1 MKTKVNETSLKYLGN
16 MRIKE
21 SPKISSSHDAFEK
34 FYYQWNLNHIA
45 MQECFK
51 LMLLN
56 NGNRVKGIVEI
67 STGGITGT
75 LVDLRIVFAVALKSL
90 TTAIIV
96 AHNHP
101 SGTLLPSHND
111 KALTRKIKEAGLL
124 LDIKLLDHLII
135 TPEGKYFSFA
145 DEGLL

>member
-1 MKTKVNETSLKYLGN
+1 VKFFCSAVLPPRLKNKRGCKFQFAPLFIKLKSKSMKTKVNETSLKYLGN

-56 NGNRVKGIVEI
+56 NGNRVKV
-67 STGGITGT
+67 
-75 LVDLRIVFAVALKSL
+75 
-90 TTAIIV
+90 
-96 AHNHP
+96 
-101 SGTLLPSHND
+101 
-111 KALTRKIKEAGLL
+111 
-124 LDIKLLDHLII
+124 
-135 TPEGKYFSFA
+135 
-145 DEGLL
+145 